1 MIVGRQQVSCLEL
14 INQLDATHPN
24 RACLLASKFSL
35 EQSLGGRQA
44 SLPTLKRF
52 LEHHPNNPIA
62 LAELAVEKV
71 QRGELLSGLQSLQ
84 KAVRASGN
92 ELPQQVFTAMGRLA
106 EQFLH
111 AGHMLPARGLLLLQA
126 SINKAN
132 TDQAMQMLA
141 RLTAS
146 PAVPVLFKDNVPFER
161 APADAPWA
169 ADFNSALSLGLRAM
183 AGRGRPVDGID
194 IDGERFAGVVE
205 KPGDCSRLH
214 G

>member
-1 MIVGRQQVSCLEL
+1 MSIDRYSSCPGGTGKKIKFCCADLVSDLDKVQRMIVGRQQVSCLEL

-92 ELPQQVFTAMGRLA
+92 ELPQQVFTRHGA
-106 EQFLH
+106 
-111 AGHMLPARGLLLLQA
+111 ARRA
-126 SINKAN
+126 V
-132 TDQAMQMLA
+132 LA
-141 RLTAS
+141 RRPHAARTRTAVV
-146 PAVPVLFKDNVPFER
+146 A
-161 APADAPWA
+161 
-169 ADFNSALSLGLRAM
+169 SL
-183 AGRGRPVDGID
+183 DQ
-194 IDGERFAGVVE
+194 
-205 KPGDCSRLH
+205 
-214 G
+214 